1 MKLVLD
7 TSVLIDALRFKNH
20 RQELLARLVTEG
32 HQIVTTALNIA
43 EVYAGMRAE
52 EESDTASFLGAL
64 DCLSLTAR
72 SAKRAG
78 LLKSEWAKKGR
89 ALALVDACIAA
100 LAIEHGYSLAT
111 DNRKDFPMPE
121 LDIFPLP

>member
-32 HQIVTTALNIA
+32 HQTTALNVA

-121 LDIFPLP
+121 LE